1 VNAEADWLIW
11 WRQSVA
17 DGVYGVPGNLLVP
30 AGRSEARF
38 VGHRPGLEVRWQMTH
53 HAYLQG
59 DYGIFYAGP
68 FLRQSGFGKNLN
80 YASVWIGYKF
90 WRSAPMEKMTASERI
105 LY

>member
-1 VNAEADWLIW
+1 M
-11 WRQSVA
+11 A